1 MSSWY
6 FIETSNGLILTL
18 KSDDE
23 VVLSEREADDNKL
36 WRLDEDGL
44 LHSKT
49 GLVVDIPRS
58 NEDAGV
64 RLIGYHDAHGGDNQ
78 RFTFERSTIR
88 SELNSFVFDA
98 CGCPMVEKT
107 SRSILSKSDRDTLM
121 ISCFRADGYTTQIM
135 ILWGD
140 LLRSVPH
147 IKTDVKI
154 NQLEYMDHSG

>member
-6 FIETSNGLILTL
+6 FIETSNGLVLTL
-18 KSDDE
+18 NSDDA
-23 VVLSEREADDNKL
+23 VVLSKQREADDNKL

-78 RFTFERSTIR
+78 RFTYERSTVR

-107 SRSILSKSDRDTLM
+107 SCSILSKSHRVDALM
-121 ISCFRADGYTTQIM
+121 ISYDFSCLPCWQMYSSNVD
-135 ILWGD
+135 
-140 LLRSVPH
+140 
-147 IKTDVKI
+147 
-154 NQLEYMDHSG
+154 YMRCH

>member
-49 GLVVDIPRS
+49 DLVVDIPRS
-58 NEDAGV
+58 NEESSLRTQA
-64 RLIGYHDAHGGDNQ
+64 
-78 RFTFERSTIR
+78 
-88 SELNSFVFDA
+88 
-98 CGCPMVEKT
+98 
-107 SRSILSKSDRDTLM
+107 SD
-121 ISCFRADGYTTQIM
+121 
-135 ILWGD
+135 
-140 LLRSVPH
+140 
-147 IKTDVKI
+147 
-154 NQLEYMDHSG
+154 